1 MKKGP
6 FKMRMKQYGQ
16 GKNPITRKDVTGDGV
31 YTKKDLLV
39 ERGVPGFEKGMDN
52 NKKSPAELGRLKS
65 AFGGALSKLGLGRK
79 RGKSSG
85 GGRRGFGGGA
95 INAFGGFGGAKRV
108 ISGAGGKIIGG
119 GLGLGSGGGTKGF
132 LGGIQIAKAI
142 GSRPKNTVGRVARGA
157 ANLFNNIGRRR

>member
-6 FKMRMKQYGQ
+6 FKMKMKQYGQ

-52 NKKSPAELGRLKS
+52 NKKSPAELGRLKN

-79 RGKSSG
+79 KGKSSG
-85 GGRRGFGGGA
+85 SGGRRGFGGGV
-95 INAFGGFGGAKRV
+95 INAFGNLGGAKRLV
-108 ISGAGGKIIGG
+108 SGAGGKIIGG
-119 GLGLGSGGGTKGF
+119 ALGMGSGVMTSGN
-132 LGGIQIAKAI
+132 
-142 GSRPKNTVGRVARGA
+142 RPKNTVGRVAKGA
-157 ANLFNNIGRRR
+157 INLFNRRR

>member
-52 NKKSPAELGRLKS
+52 KKSPAELGRLKS
-65 AFGGALSKLGLGRK
+65 AFGGALSKLGLGK
-79 RGKSSG
+79 RKSSG
-85 GGRRGFGGGA
+85 GRKGFGGGA
-95 INAFGGFGGAKRV
+95 ISALGNLGGGRKV
-108 ISGAGGKIIGG
+108 VSGAGGKIIGG
-119 GLGLGSGGGTKGF
+119 ALGLGSGGGTKG
-132 LGGIQIAKAI
+132 LGALQIAKAI
-142 GSRPKNTVGRVARGA
+142 GSRPKNTVGRVAKGA
-157 ANLFNNIGRRR
+157 INLFNRRR

>member
-6 FKMRMKQYGQ
+6 FKMKMKQYGQ

-52 NKKSPAELGRLKS
+52 NKKSPAELGRLKN
-65 AFGGALSKLGLGRK
+65 AFGGALSKLGLGR
-79 RGKSSG
+79 RKSS

-95 INAFGGFGGAKRV
+95 INAFGGLGGAKRLV
-108 ISGAGGKIIGG
+108 SGAGGKIIGG
-119 GLGLGSGGGTKGF
+119 ALGMGSGGGTKG
-132 LGGIQIAKAI
+132 LGALQIAKAI

>member
-52 NKKSPAELGRLKS
+52 KKSPAELGRLKN
-65 AFGGALSKLGLGRK
+65 AFGGALSKLGLGR
-79 RGKSSG
+79 RKSSG
-85 GGRRGFGGGA
+85 GRKGFGGGA
-95 INAFGGFGGAKRV
+95 INVFGNLGGVKTPLGGA
-108 ISGAGGKIIGG
+108 A
-119 GLGLGSGGGTKGF
+119 LGMGSGGGTKG
-132 LGGIQIAKAI
+132 LGALQIAKAI
-142 GSRPKNTVGRVARGA
+142 GSRPKNTVGRVAKGA
-157 ANLFNNIGRRR
+157 INLFNRRR

>member
-65 AFGGALSKLGLGRK
+65 AFGGALSKLGLGR
-79 RGKSSG
+79 RKSSG
-85 GGRRGFGGGA
+85 GRKGFGGGA
-95 INAFGGFGGAKRV
+95 INALGNLGGGRKIV
-108 ISGAGGKIIGG
+108 SGAGGKIIGG
-119 GLGLGSGGGTKGF
+119 ALGLGSGGQFRGA
-132 LGGIQIAKAI
+132 LQIAKSMSS
-142 GSRPKNTVGRVARGA
+142 GPKNTVGRVARGA
-157 ANLFNNIGRRR
+157 ANLFNNIGRKR

>member
-6 FKMRMKQYGQ
+6 FKMKMKQYGQ

-79 RGKSSG
+79 RRKSSG

-95 INAFGGFGGAKRV
+95 ISALGNLGGGRKV
-108 ISGAGGKIIGG
+108 VSGAGGKIIGG
-119 GLGLGSGGGTKGF
+119 ALGMASGFMTSGN
-132 LGGIQIAKAI
+132 
-142 GSRPKNTVGRVARGA
+142 RPKNTVGRVARGA